1 MNVMSVNGFTVV
13 HFQIDSMG
21 QMYLLFDNG
30 SMALAEQ
37 EHITEDKRIKVKII
51 KWFKL
56 EDKD

>member
-1 MNVMSVNGFTVV
+1 MSINGLTVV
-13 HFQIDSMG
+13 QFQVDSMG
-21 QMYLLFDNG
+21 QIYLLFDNG

-37 EHITEDKRIKVKII
+37 EHITEDETIKVKII

>member
-1 MNVMSVNGFTVV
+1 MNILSVNGFTVV
-13 HFQIDSMG
+13 QFQIDSMG

-37 EHITEDKRIKVKII
+37 EYITEDETIKVKII
-51 KWFKL
+51 KLFKL

>member
-1 MNVMSVNGFTVV
+1 MNIMSINGLTVV
-13 HFQIDSMG
+13 QFQVDSMG
-21 QMYLLFDNG
+21 QIYLLFDNG

-37 EHITEDKRIKVKII
+37 EHITEDETIKVKII

>member
-1 MNVMSVNGFTVV
+1 MNILSVNGFTVV
-13 HFQIDSMG
+13 QFQIDSMG

-37 EHITEDKRIKVKII
+37 EYITEDETIKVKII